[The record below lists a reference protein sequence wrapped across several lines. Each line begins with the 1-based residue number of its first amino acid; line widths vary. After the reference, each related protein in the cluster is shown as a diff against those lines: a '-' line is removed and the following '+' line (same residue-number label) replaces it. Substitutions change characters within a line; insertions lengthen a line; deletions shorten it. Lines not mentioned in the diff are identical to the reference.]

1 MDITVK
7 LKRGD
12 RDVCSYNYK
21 LTVLEKANDPNTGT
35 STAEICIVFANG
47 NKGYDLTVGDT
58 NGKIQGN
65 LVSVFGGSG
74 SINVTNNTN
83 GYHYEF

>member
-1 MDITVK
+1 MAKNAGDVDITVK

-47 NKGYDLTVGDT
+47 SMTTCIVHTLRIIFHRQ
-58 NGKIQGN
+58 KI
-65 LVSVFGGSG
+65 
-74 SINVTNNTN
+74 
-83 GYHYEF
+83 